1 MEPMSP
7 SKLKL
12 SNLYDLNKRK
22 LKIGGVIAVVSLLL
36 SCTFYTAFKL
46 LEDQYSSSYFTVVLD
61 CGSTGTRV
69 TVYQWLSRDV
79 NPGELPVL
87 RKSYPDSSALNEF
100 RKGSCQ
106 YHCLQTKPG
115 LDKFIGNVSGVR
127 KSLEPLIKLAK
138 QWVPAEKQKNTP
150 IYVLATAGL
159 RSVGKEDAG
168 RVLDDVEVVLKD
180 QEFYHT
186 RRHIRVL
193 SGKEEAYYGWVA
205 LNYKMGRLGNSSMLP
220 TLGLLDLG
228 GSSLQVALEGRKE
241 INSNQGVSLRDT
253 SIRNPD
259 QVLSYSLEAFGLNA
273 AFDRTVVMLSQE
285 VEVTDISDG
294 YKLKHPCLSSSVVQ
308 NYTCYDCFKL
318 NLSDQ
323 KKSNKYAQPISVHM
337 VGNPNWKDCIRLAR
351 AVATTNIS
359 ISFPYSPSESPNS
372 KVDSPSQTGEF
383 RALEQLTAY

>member
-138 QWVPAEKQKNTP
+138 QWVPTEKQKDHQFM
-150 IYVLATAGL
+150 
-159 RSVGKEDAG
+159 S
-168 RVLDDVEVVLKD
+168 
-180 QEFYHT
+180 
-186 RRHIRVL
+186 
-193 SGKEEAYYGWVA
+193 
-205 LNYKMGRLGNSSMLP
+205 
-220 TLGLLDLG
+220 
-228 GSSLQVALEGRKE
+228 
-241 INSNQGVSLRDT
+241 
-253 SIRNPD
+253 
-259 QVLSYSLEAFGLNA
+259 
-273 AFDRTVVMLSQE
+273 
-285 VEVTDISDG
+285 
-294 YKLKHPCLSSSVVQ
+294 
-308 NYTCYDCFKL
+308 
-318 NLSDQ
+318 
-323 KKSNKYAQPISVHM
+323 
-337 VGNPNWKDCIRLAR
+337 
-351 AVATTNIS
+351 
-359 ISFPYSPSESPNS
+359 
-372 KVDSPSQTGEF
+372 
-383 RALEQLTAY
+383 